1 MCLEQTLG
9 FQPPLG
15 TGDFWKVPAGLMLR
29 DALALL
35 HHSHQRRLSPQ
46 AGWPRGWPWVVRR
59 CSEAPQ
65 TRFGVAPQWVW
76 SLPGPCPA
84 QAPCDGPG
92 GQERGWC
99 QRQRCSPQP
108 CPPVPAPRSSTR
120 GGKKESRHLTTD
132 SNQHVPSSRRHLQ
145 KQFWPSQL
153 LFPRIEH
160 TALNR
165 TQLHK
170 PPGTYFFQPSSST
183 WLFPGGGTD
192 HKHEPANLR

>member
-1 MCLEQTLG
+1 MPWLCST
-9 FQPPLG
+9 
-15 TGDFWKVPAGLMLR
+15 TATR
-29 DALALL
+29 
-35 HHSHQRRLSPQ
+35 SHQRRQSPAQ
-46 AGWPRGWPWVVRR
+46 PPGRMA
-59 CSEAPQ
+59 
-65 TRFGVAPQWVW
+65 TRLAVGCQEVFRSPPDMVLVAPQWVW

-120 GGKKESRHLTTD
+120 GGKKESRHLTTNR
-132 SNQHVPSSRRHLQ
+132 NQHVPSSRRHLQ

-153 LFPRIEH
+153 LFPRIER

-165 TQLHK
+165 TRLHK

-192 HKHEPANLR
+192 HRHEPAN